1 MTVRLDPLAAAPSL
15 MKEWHRASLAISGSL
30 DPALAELIEIR
41 SSQINGCANC
51 INMHSTYA
59 RERGETEQRIYLLS
73 AWREAPCY
81 TDRER
86 AALGWTE
93 ALTRICEGHT
103 HEAAYEALEAHFS
116 EEERVKLTLM
126 INIING
132 WNRIAVGFGG
142 FVDPATIKA
151 SNKAAAAQAASKAVA
166 A

>member
-93 ALTRICEGHT
+93 ALTLVAET
-103 HEAAYEALEAHFS
+103 HAPDDAYEAVEAQFKPK
-116 EEERVKLTLM
+116 EIVDLTLLIST
-126 INIING
+126 INA
-132 WNRIAVGFGG
+132 WNRIAIGFRAAHPED
-142 FVDPATIKA
+142 VKH
-151 SNKAAAAQAASKAVA
+151 KAA
-166 A
+166 

>member
-142 FVDPATIKA
+142 FVDPAAIKA

>member
-1 MTVRLDPLAAAPSL
+1 MTVRLDPLAAAPSV
-15 MKEWHRASLAISGSL
+15 MKEWHRASLAIAASL
-30 DPALAELIEIR
+30 DPGLAELVEIR

-51 INMHSTYA
+51 INLHAIYA
-59 RERGETEQRIYLLS
+59 RERGETEQRVYLLP

-142 FVDPATIKA
+142 FVDPAALKA
-151 SNKAAAAQAASKAVA
+151 SNKAAAA
-166 A
+166 